1 MKLSIV
7 VLLIITVGASWLF
20 FRPKLSAF
28 LARLGLALRVA
39 TVAYFVLL
47 IIRLARSGVDE
58 EQLRIGGISILLFG
72 AMWAVAWL
80 VTRSIARTR

>member
-58 EQLRIGGISILLFG
+58 EQLRIGGISILFFG

-80 VTRSIARTR
+80 ITRSIARTR

>member
-58 EQLRIGGISILLFG
+58 EQLRIGGISILFFG